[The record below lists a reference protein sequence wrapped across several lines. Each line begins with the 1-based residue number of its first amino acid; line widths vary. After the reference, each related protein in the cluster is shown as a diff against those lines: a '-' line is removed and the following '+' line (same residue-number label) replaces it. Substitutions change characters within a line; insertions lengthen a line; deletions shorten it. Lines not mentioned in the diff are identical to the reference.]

1 MLYCHLWPNYCWQLV
16 LPFRYFF
23 FKVIHKKTALKLL
36 ED

>member
-23 FKVIHKKTALKLL
+23 FEVIHKKTALKLL